1 MLGGLL
7 GSVAVTRDFRYAI
20 RPAEEDV
27 TPRLESFAMQ
37 VNLLCIGDVVGRP
50 GRYVISQA
58 LDDLVKKYD
67 LHCVICNAEN
77 TAGGSGLTAQ
87 LYDKLRRYGVNLIT
101 MGDHIYRR
109 QEVISLLET
118 SDRIVRPANLSPEAV
133 GKTFAIYETS
143 VGPKVA
149 VVSLLGRLFM
159 KTMAD
164 CPFHA
169 VDKVLGQI
177 PPDIKIIA
185 VDMHAEATSEKI
197 SMGWHLDGRISV
209 LFGTHTHVPTAD
221 ECILPG
227 GTAYITDLGMTGP
240 YDSVLGRRKD
250 RVVRTFITNLPSPF
264 DVATGDPRL
273 CGIVVRV
280 ESTTGRA
287 THIERICID
296 GSSGLFQEQHTGDL

>member
-1 MLGGLL
+1 
-7 GSVAVTRDFRYAI
+7 
-20 RPAEEDV
+20 
-27 TPRLESFAMQ
+27 MQ
-37 VNLLCIGDVVGRP
+37 INLLCIGDVVGRP
-50 GRYVISQA
+50 GRFVISQA
-58 LDDLVKKYD
+58 LGQIVEQHDI
-67 LHCVICNAEN
+67 HCVICNGEN
-77 TAGGSGLTAQ
+77 AAGGSGLTPQ
-87 LYDKLRRYGVNLIT
+87 LFDKLRRYGVNLIT

-109 QEVISLLET
+109 QDLISVLET
-118 SDRIVRPANLSPEAV
+118 SDRIVRPANFAPDSV
-133 GKTFAIYETS
+133 GRTFAVYETS
-143 VGPKVA
+143 AGPKVA

-159 KTMAD
+159 RTMAD
-164 CPFHA
+164 CPFRA
-169 VDKVLGQI
+169 ADKVLSQI
-177 PPDIKIIA
+177 PPDVKIVA

-197 SMGWHLDGRISV
+197 SMGWHLDGRVSV

-221 ECILPG
+221 ERILPG

-287 THIERICID
+287 THVERIRID
-296 GSSGLFQEQHTGDL
+296 GSSELLANHDVEGP

>member
-1 MLGGLL
+1 
-7 GSVAVTRDFRYAI
+7 
-20 RPAEEDV
+20 
-27 TPRLESFAMQ
+27 
-37 VNLLCIGDVVGRP
+37 
-50 GRYVISQA
+50 
-58 LDDLVKKYD
+58 
-67 LHCVICNAEN
+67 
-77 TAGGSGLTAQ
+77 
-87 LYDKLRRYGVNLIT
+87 LYDKLRRYGINLLT

-109 QEVISLLET
+109 QDIISVLET
-118 SDRIVRPANLSPEAV
+118 SDRIVRPANFAPNSV
-133 GKTFAIYETS
+133 GRTFAVYETS
-143 VGPKVA
+143 AGPTVA

-159 KTMAD
+159 RTMAD
-164 CPFHA
+164 CPFRA
-169 VDKVLGQI
+169 ADKVLTQI
-177 PPDIKIIA
+177 PPDVKIVA

-197 SMGWHLDGRISV
+197 SMGWHLDGRVSV

-221 ECILPG
+221 ERILPG

-287 THIERICID
+287 THVERIRID
-296 GSSGLFQEQHTGDL
+296 GSSELLANHDVEGP

>member
-1 MLGGLL
+1 MK
-7 GSVAVTRDFRYAI
+7 I
-20 RPAEEDV
+20 
-27 TPRLESFAMQ
+27 
-37 VNLLCIGDVVGRP
+37 NLLCIGDVVGRP
-50 GRYVISQA
+50 GRFVVSQA
-58 LDDLVKKYD
+58 LDQIVEQHDI
-67 LHCVICNAEN
+67 HCVICNGEN
-77 TAGGSGLTAQ
+77 AAGGSGLTPQ

-109 QEVISLLET
+109 HDIIPVLET
-118 SDRIVRPANLSPEAV
+118 SDRIVRPANFSPESV
-133 GKTFAIYETS
+133 GKTFAVYETS
-143 VGPKVA
+143 AGPKVA

-159 KTMAD
+159 RTMAD
-164 CPFHA
+164 CPFRA
-169 VDKVLGQI
+169 ADKVLGQI
-177 PPDIKIIA
+177 PPDVKIVA

-197 SMGWHLDGRISV
+197 SMGWHLDGRVSV

-221 ECILPG
+221 ERILPD

-287 THIERICID
+287 THVERIRVD
-296 GSSGLFQEQHTGDL
+296 GSSELLANDDAGEP